1 MLLSLVACLTFA
13 CDLIMIGE
21 SFFISLAQ
29 IIIFATITSL
39 ILRKLNQPNLFSYI
53 ISGMLIGPLFLGS
66 MDLSW
71 LNLPFELGI
80 NALTPQI
87 QLLSDLGAAFLLF
100 SIGIETSVS
109 RLFKMG
115 KTLIIGAAIQVIS
128 VILVVL
134 LILFGTNLVSFETAL
149 FIGAILSVSSTLV
162 VIKLLADSKQVN
174 TIVGRATISF
184 SLIQDFLVILFIP
197 ILQNFSQITNISFF
211 VPLFFKLIALII
223 IAYLSNK
230 FVFPSLFNAASKE
243 NELFFLSSISTALI
257 FISLSLFFDLPI
269 TIGAFI
275 GGLAL
280 SNLPYNTAVFSKIR
294 ALRDF
299 FLTIFFVSIG
309 VGLNFSFTSI
319 NPLLILI
326 IILIIF
332 IVKPVIIF
340 LIALFSGY
348 GSRIGTEIGLNLI
361 PVSEFGFIIAA
372 LALNSKIFSPEL
384 FSFIITITA
393 LSIILTPYLMGAAP
407 FVSNELTKKL
417 NLALNLNKNK
427 IFNRMLSDV
436 RKIPE
441 KSKLNNHIIIIGGG
455 LIGRKLA
462 RKLKLNNKILIV
474 DSDPEVVVSGKKE
487 GLPFVYGTS
496 EDAELLDELDLDD
509 SKLVVIT
516 MASHKEGINFVNA
529 IKRVYKNTCIFAS
542 SAHYYDSLNYYQ
554 NGVDFVSMPLLG
566 GIDELYKKI
575 DSFKSREKIFLS
587 EKTKESTIKY
597 IKEQSIEELKF
608 KKKLIA

>member
-1 MLLSLVACLTFA
+1 
-13 CDLIMIGE
+13 
-21 SFFISLAQ
+21 
-29 IIIFATITSL
+29 
-39 ILRKLNQPNLFSYI
+39 
-53 ISGMLIGPLFLGS
+53 
-66 MDLSW
+66 
-71 LNLPFELGI
+71 
-80 NALTPQI
+80 
-87 QLLSDLGAAFLLF
+87 
-100 SIGIETSVS
+100 
-109 RLFKMG
+109 
-115 KTLIIGAAIQVIS
+115 
-128 VILVVL
+128 
-134 LILFGTNLVSFETAL
+134 
-149 FIGAILSVSSTLV
+149 
-162 VIKLLADSKQVN
+162 
-174 TIVGRATISF
+174 
-184 SLIQDFLVILFIP
+184 
-197 ILQNFSQITNISFF
+197 
-211 VPLFFKLIALII
+211 
-223 IAYLSNK
+223 
-230 FVFPSLFNAASKE
+230 
-243 NELFFLSSISTALI
+243 
-257 FISLSLFFDLPI
+257 

-280 SNLPYNTAVFSKIR
+280 NNLPYNTAIFSKIR

-299 FLTIFFVSIG
+299 FLTIFFVSLG
-309 VGLNFSFTSI
+309 SSLDFSFSGLNI
-319 NPLLILI
+319 ILVLIILILI
-326 IILIIF
+326 FVFKPLIFFIINL
-332 IVKPVIIF
+332 
-340 LIALFSGY
+340 LSGY
-348 GSRIGTEIGLNLI
+348 GSRLSLEAGLSLAQ
-361 PVSEFGFIIAA
+361 VSEFGFVIAG
-372 LALNSKIFSPEL
+372 LALSSKIFSEDL
-384 FSFIITITA
+384 FSFIVTVSA
-393 LSIILTPYLMGAAP
+393 VSMILTPHLISFAP
-407 FVSNELTKKL
+407 LISNKIS
-417 NLALNLNKNK
+417 LNLNKLFK
-427 IFNRMLSDV
+427 INQIKLFNQRIDDL
-436 RKIPE
+436 RKIPPKE
-441 KSKLNNHIIIIGGG
+441 KLHKHIIIIGGG